1 MKRALKSSALAL
13 IFALAFLSLA
23 AAPPTSAQDAAA
35 PIKITLTTIDV
46 PGATVTSVSGINS
59 AGDMVGSYGQSNSED
74 SSGFLYSNGAYS
86 YFDYPGQQV
95 TIPGGINDSGLIVG
109 LATQDASERY
119 SVVGFLYDG
128 TIFTTLQDGGNS
140 VTNAYGINDAGAVVG
155 SVGSNVDSWGGI
167 EEKNGHYKPIDFPGY
182 PQQCSYAFAEG
193 INSRGQVAGYT
204 VCGLY
209 VYGYVLTS
217 GKFLS
222 IQYPAATETAAFG
235 INDGGTVVGWYGD
248 GQYTYAFASIHG
260 KYISFSYPGALGT
273 FAYGINRSGQIVG
286 GYTFDYQTSYGFVS
300 TPITDKAFDFPGPFR
315 VAEAD
320 AN

>member
-1 MKRALKSSALAL
+1 MKRAPKSSPLAPVFAF
-13 IFALAFLSLA
+13 IFLALA

-128 TIFTTLQDGGNS
+128 TTFTTLQDGGDS
-140 VTNAYGINDAGAVVG
+140 VTNAYGLNNAGTVVG
-155 SVGSNVDSWGGI
+155 SAGPNVDTWGGY
-167 EEKNGHYKPIDFPGY
+167 EEKTGHYKLIDFPGY
-182 PQQCSYAFAEG
+182 QQQCPYADAAG
-193 INSRGQVAGYT
+193 INNTGQVVGFTSCGGYM
-204 VCGLY
+204 
-209 VYGYVLTS
+209 YGYLLAGT
-217 GKFLS
+217 KFVS
-222 IQYPAATETAAFG
+222 VQYPSSTVTAALG
-235 INDGGTVVGWYGD
+235 INDGGSVVGWYGK
-248 GQYTYAFASIHG
+248 GQYIYAFVSLHG

-273 FAYGINRSGQIVG
+273 FAYGINRTGQIVG